1 MGLIILAFF
10 LNGKKTSC
18 SYGPDA
24 RVLKNIKTKKIN
36 YSQAIST
43 LITNKT
49 IDTVTID
56 YILKEGDVNFSES
69 SPRQNPCGIF
79 VVECNYNNDDVQLT
93 IENCD
98 SIATVLDVVFSFI
111 GLIILFPFLLIIAFL
126 IKLDSKGP
134 ILFIQGRVGKN
145 NKDFNIYKFRTMRV
159 QSDKKGLL
167 TLGNNDSRITR
178 IGYFLRR
185 YKIDE
190 FPQLL
195 NILKGDMSFVGPRP
209 ELRYYVNFYSEDD
222 MDIFKVR
229 PGITGLASLKYR
241 NEVEL
246 LKAADNPEEFFVKT
260 IIPDKL
266 KYNKEYIKKQN
277 FFFDL
282 KLIAL
287 TIIQVITK

>member
-1 MGLIILAFF
+1 MSKRLFDII
-10 LNGKKTSC
+10 
-18 SYGPDA
+18 
-24 RVLKNIKTKKIN
+24 
-36 YSQAIST
+36 
-43 LITNKT
+43 
-49 IDTVTID
+49 
-56 YILKEGDVNFSES
+56 FS
-69 SPRQNPCGIF
+69 
-79 VVECNYNNDDVQLT
+79 V
-93 IENCD
+93 
-98 SIATVLDVVFSFI
+98 I
-111 GLIILFPFLLIIAFL
+111 GLILLMPLLLLIAIL

-145 NKDFNIYKFRTMRV
+145 NQDFNIYKFRTMRI

-167 TLGNNDSRITR
+167 TLGNHDSRITS

-190 FPQLL
+190 FPQLI

-209 ELRYYVNFYSEDD
+209 ELRYYVNFYNKDD
-222 MDIFKVR
+222 MKIFQVR

-246 LKAADNPEEFFVKT
+246 LEAAKDPEVFFIKT

-266 KYNKEYIKKQN
+266 KYNKEYISKQN

-282 KLIAL
+282 KLIGL
-287 TIIQVITK
+287 TIIKVITK